1 MYSFEKFY
9 KIEEAISLKNVRK
22 FNLKKSNGGA
32 YYIDQINEI
41 FGKKD
46 RLIYDLD
53 LSTEELINVNN
64 PIIKKLLNFLNEKYL
79 DYELKN
85 KRDYIT
91 GVCFKKT
98 DTERKQP
105 NKIGKLL
112 QKHINEEGVSD
123 LLDSFKKDPTRSTK
137 LKTSKVVISRHPYDI
152 AGMST
157 DRSWRSCMTYAFKG
171 INYPEGEVKA
181 GINVRYVQND
191 IELGSIVAYLV
202 SPEDVLPNGKIA
214 LKRPLSRILMKPN
227 KNSENSNDY
236 AYSLGRTYGASNL
249 KFSDFV
255 KNWLIENINK
265 NTKGK
270 TYLIN
275 SQLYDDSDE
284 TVNFKAIKQRSNLA
298 NRIFF
303 EALENSTDPKYFN
316 NFTVNTGEGNY
327 GGVFLEFGIN
337 FKIPDNIKLPK
348 FRYQNENLPKYLKEI
363 LNKINIKSRRGGRS
377 FDYSGGR
384 SFDYSL
390 IESFED
396 TNTLVIEYT
405 YNDPYFEGLLD
416 EKGNQVPLDEDDLY
430 NYWNEIINYNLRIQ
444 DINYLEIYKE
454 VVDVL
459 EKANPENE
467 KQEELISIKNDFK
480 KFVEEQPKG
489 NRLNTLLS
497 YYADNKINFDKA
509 KKYFTS
515 LGELSLDKFISV
527 YKTKEYMDNIK
538 IIDNYIQ
545 AYKNIYEAFM
555 YYVPSKYSL
564 IQTYSEWRLM
574 IENHFNEQNLK
585 INVSVL
591 PIGEYIRQLRELF
604 DSSIEDKK
612 EIKNSF
618 AEYREIIKF

>member
-41 FGKKD
+41 FKGKD

-64 PIIKKLLNFLNEKYL
+64 PIIKKLLDFLNEKYP

-137 LKTSKVVISRHPYDI
+137 LKNSKVVISRHPYDI

-214 LKRPLSRILMKPN
+214 IKRPLSRILMKPN

-284 TVNFKAIKQRSNLA
+284 TVNFKAIKQGSNLA

-348 FRYQNENLPKYLKEI
+348 FRYQNENLPKYLIEI
-363 LNKINIKSRRGGRS
+363 LNKINIKSRR
-377 FDYSGGR
+377 GGR

-405 YNDPYFEGLLD
+405 YNDPYSEGLLD
-416 EKGNQVPLDEDDLY
+416 EKGNQMPLDDDALY
-430 NYWNEIINYNLRIQ
+430 DYWHETINYNLRIR

-454 VVDVL
+454 VVNGL

-480 KFVEEQPKG
+480 KFVEEQPKST
-489 NRLNTLLS
+489 RLNTLLS
-497 YYADNKINFDKA
+497 YYVDNKINFDKA
-509 KKYFTS
+509 KKYFIS
-515 LGELSLDKFISV
+515 LSGKVL
-527 YKTKEYMDNIK
+527 
-538 IIDNYIQ
+538 NYFLAKVKQ
-545 AYKNIYEAFM
+545 QK
-555 YYVPSKYSL
+555 S
-564 IQTYSEWRLM
+564 R
-574 IENHFNEQNLK
+574 
-585 INVSVL
+585 
-591 PIGEYIRQLRELF
+591 
-604 DSSIEDKK
+604 
-612 EIKNSF
+612 
-618 AEYREIIKF
+618 

>member
-1 MYSFEKFY
+1 MYMISFEKFY

-22 FNLKKSNGGA
+22 TNLRKSNGGA
-32 YYIDQINEI
+32 YRIDIINQI

-53 LSTEELINVNN
+53 LSTDELINVNN
-64 PIIKKLLNFLNEKYL
+64 PIVKKLLDFLNKYYP
-79 DYELKN
+79 DYELKT
-85 KRDYIT
+85 KKDYID
-91 GVCFKKT
+91 GVCFKKR
-98 DTERKQP
+98 DSERKQP

-123 LLDSFKKDPTRSTK
+123 LLDSFKKDPIRSTK

-171 INYPEGEVKA
+171 INYPDGEINA
-181 GINVRYVQND
+181 GINVRYVKND

-202 SPEDVLPNGKIA
+202 SPDDMLPNGKVA

-249 KFSDFV
+249 KFSEFV

-284 TVNFKAIKQRSNLA
+284 TVNFKSIKQGSNLV

-303 EALENSTDPKYFN
+303 EALENFTDPKYFN
-316 NFTVNTGEGNY
+316 NFTVNAGEGNY

-363 LNKINIKSRRGGRS
+363 LNKIDIKSRG
-377 FDYSGGR
+377 GGR

-396 TNTLVIEYT
+396 TNTLLIEYT
-405 YNDPYFEGLLD
+405 YNDPYFEEPLD
-416 EKGNQVPLDEDDLY
+416 EKGNQIPLDDEYLYDYWDGVIDQDLR
-430 NYWNEIINYNLRIQ
+430 INY
-444 DINYLEIYKE
+444 INYSEIYKE
-454 VVDVL
+454 VVDGL

-489 NRLNTLLS
+489 NRLNTSLS

-509 KKYFTS
+509 KKYFIS
-515 LGELSLDKFISV
+515 LGELSLDKFISI

-555 YYVPSKYSL
+555 HYVPSKYSL
-564 IQTYSEWRLM
+564 IESYSEWRM
-574 IENHFNEQNLK
+574 MVENYFNKQNLK
-585 INVSVL
+585 INVRVL
-591 PIGEYIRQLRELF
+591 SIVEYLRQLTEL
-604 DSSIEDKK
+604 SNNSVEDKE
-612 EIKNSF
+612 EIKNNF
-618 AEYREIIKF
+618 NEYRKIINF